1 MEQGSFRFLL
11 PLLVFIVV
19 TVLVAGVGVLL
30 IAIEHATNMEGA
42 VWAALIISA
51 AILGGGALAARGSG
65 NARSGGR
72 PRPWF

>member
-42 VWAALIISA
+42 V
-51 AILGGGALAARGSG
+51 
-65 NARSGGR
+65 
-72 PRPWF
+72 